1 MAKLPIPLT
10 YYINIREWARVQAV
24 HHNARRK
31 IARRR
36 SIRKTG
42 DGTIPNLTVL
52 RTDQGERRRTGR
64 RTRRIR
70 NIEIVPNP
78 RVEREVER

>member
-1 MAKLPIPLT
+1 M
-10 YYINIREWARVQAV
+10 QAV
-24 HHNARRK
+24 HHNARRR

-36 SIRKTG
+36 STRKTG
-42 DGTIPNLTVL
+42 GGMIPNLTVL
-52 RTDQGERRRTGR
+52 RTDHGGRRRTGR

-78 RVEREVER
+78 RVEREVDR